1 MRKREGRRVGRRKK
15 GQKRKIKSHKHWPWI
30 LTRGVCEELE
40 HLCSLCLQMRV
51 RTSIYRLA
59 VCQVSTPRDSVSA
72 IHNPHS
78 SQPAQ
83 NTAGLLSQSQRLGHW
98 APRPAPV
105 TRECREQAPY
115 GMALS
120 EAVLCTVSAAAL
132 GRWGQSSCL
141 HCLWRHSASNNL
153 YSTGKQ
159 QGPFRVRDYRRGN
172 L

>member
-1 MRKREGRRVGRRKK
+1 M
-15 GQKRKIKSHKHWPWI
+15 
-30 LTRGVCEELE
+30 TRGVCEELK
-40 HLCSLCLQMRV
+40 HLCSLCLQIRV

-83 NTAGLLSQSQRLGHW
+83 TQRDFSLKSQRLGHW

-115 GMALS
+115 GTALR
-120 EAVLCTVSAAAL
+120 EVVLCTVAAAAL
-132 GRWGQSSCL
+132 GRPGQSSCL

-153 YSTGKQ
+153 SSTGKQ
-159 QGPFRVRDYRRGN
+159 QGPLRVRDYRRGN